1 MVEMP
6 KEMPLGTKVVIIS
19 DNHDDLN
26 NIKAAADY
34 VDTIHYEV
42 ACLLNDRLP
51 RVYYED

>member
-1 MVEMP
+1 MP
-6 KEMPLGTKVVIIS
+6 KKMPVGTKVVIIS
-19 DNHDDLN
+19 NNPADPN

-51 RVYYED
+51 RVYYEK